1 MFLTA
6 DLRIDPSQITVIKRI
21 SNANMLYRL
30 YDILTVNTASQKVE
44 QETFTAIS
52 ILNQIQMGLVKLG
65 VDNVVRINVDNYD
78 YFYDTEAKK
87 HDLYEAF
94 LEIEKK
100 LHPLESQRFN
110 LLELVIEHERNDIK
124 YLIDIKVKRK
134 HRIGEY
140 PIEIK
145 INGAFEDLMLEADES
160 LNNLKMKLKTIFE
173 SQKSYEV
180 YLKEKE
186 VKFQSFVNEFERTL
200 SSFIKVDG
208 IKLDFIN
215 KIVRPRI
222 LIEGRREIRENKHS
236 DPFFQG
242 FAGIYK
248 YMTYSLYWGTCCS
261 NNNIHIKEFTLCDDF
276 GKDILAVGSIGF
288 NSGEFD
294 ILKPQTK
301 FDTSSIS
308 DLILYDDDDLN
319 EVKEDQ
325 RHRQLENDEEVLT
338 NYVSFNLAFEEDD
351 IAFGK

>member
-94 LEIEKK
+94 LAIEKQ

-134 HRIGEY
+134 HKIGEY

-145 INGAFEDLMLEADES
+145 VNGAFEDLVLEADES

-186 VKFQSFVNEFERTL
+186 VKEAIQN
-200 SSFIKVDG
+200 
-208 IKLDFIN
+208 
-215 KIVRPRI
+215 IV
-222 LIEGRREIRENKHS
+222 E
-236 DPFFQG
+236 
-242 FAGIYK
+242 
-248 YMTYSLYWGTCCS
+248 
-261 NNNIHIKEFTLCDDF
+261 
-276 GKDILAVGSIGF
+276 
-288 NSGEFD
+288 
-294 ILKPQTK
+294 
-301 FDTSSIS
+301 
-308 DLILYDDDDLN
+308 
-319 EVKEDQ
+319 
-325 RHRQLENDEEVLT
+325 
-338 NYVSFNLAFEEDD
+338 
-351 IAFGK
+351 